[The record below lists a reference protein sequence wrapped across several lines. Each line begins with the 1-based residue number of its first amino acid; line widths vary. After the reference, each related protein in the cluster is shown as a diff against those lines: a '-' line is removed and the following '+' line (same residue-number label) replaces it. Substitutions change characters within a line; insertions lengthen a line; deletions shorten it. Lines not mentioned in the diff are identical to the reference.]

1 MDIEGS
7 FAEVEGSCAAEWA
20 LGTRLSA
27 VVEIDSQGSF
37 TDPWGSFADV
47 EGAFADVGGFF
58 ADIED
63 SCGAEWA

>member
-7 FAEVEGSCAAEWA
+7 FAEVEGSCAVEWA

-37 TDPWGSFADV
+37 TDLCGSFADV
-47 EGAFADVGGFF
+47 EGAFADVGGSF

-63 SCGAEWA
+63 SCAAEWA